1 MTRLARPDQNRIAL
15 MSETE
20 IYRSQMSTRGGG
32 PRVLVAD
39 DEAAL
44 RDFISRNL
52 RARGL
57 TVLQASNGLEACAV
71 WEAEQPDLLILD
83 VMMPRMDGL
92 EVCRRVREY
101 SRVPIIVLT
110 ALDAE
115 SDKVAALDLGADDYL
130 TKPFGVEELLA
141 RVRAA
146 LRRSQWVGPHPPAP
160 SKQLFGDLEVDL
172 DGHTVRQSGVEVH
185 LTPTEFALL
194 EQLVTNPGKVLTH
207 RMLLQRVWGAEYGD
221 ESEYLR
227 VFMGRLRRKLEPD
240 TAHPRYL
247 LTEPGVGYKFVPG
260 H

>member
-1 MTRLARPDQNRIAL
+1 MDTQQSRAAGRA
-15 MSETE
+15 
-20 IYRSQMSTRGGG
+20 GG
-32 PRVLVAD
+32 PRILVAD
-39 DEAAL
+39 DEAPL
-44 RDFISRNL
+44 RDFICRNL
-52 RARGL
+52 QARGFG
-57 TVLQASNGLEACAV
+57 VLEASNGFEAFAV
-71 WEAEQPDLLILD
+71 WETEQPDLLILD

-92 EVCRRVREY
+92 EVSRRVRER

-115 SDKVAALDLGADDYL
+115 GDKVAALDLGADDYL

-146 LRRSQWVGPHPPAP
+146 LRRSGWGATLSLASGP
-160 SKQLFGDLEVDL
+160 QRFGELEVDL
-172 DGHTVRQSGVEVH
+172 EGHIVRQSGVEVQ
-185 LTPTEFALL
+185 LTPTEFSLL
-194 EQLVTNPGKVLTH
+194 EQLVSNPGKVLTH
-207 RMLLQRVWGAEYGD
+207 RMLLQRVWGAQYGE

-240 TAHPRYL
+240 HAHPKHL

>member
-1 MTRLARPDQNRIAL
+1 MDTQQSRAAGRA
-15 MSETE
+15 
-20 IYRSQMSTRGGG
+20 GG
-32 PRVLVAD
+32 PRILVAD
-39 DEAAL
+39 DEAPL
-44 RDFISRNL
+44 RDFICRNL
-52 RARGL
+52 QARGFG
-57 TVLQASNGLEACAV
+57 VLEASNGFEAFAV
-71 WEAEQPDLLILD
+71 WETEQPDLLILD

-92 EVCRRVREY
+92 EVSRRVRER

-115 SDKVAALDLGADDYL
+115 GDKVAALDLGADDYL

-146 LRRSQWVGPHPPAP
+146 LRRSGWGATLSLASGP
-160 SKQLFGDLEVDL
+160 QRFGELEVDL
-172 DGHTVRQSGVEVH
+172 EGHIVRQSGVEVH

-194 EQLVTNPGKVLTH
+194 EQLVSNPGKVLTH
-207 RMLLQRVWGAEYGD
+207 RMLLQRVWGAQYGE

-240 TAHPRYL
+240 HAHPKHL